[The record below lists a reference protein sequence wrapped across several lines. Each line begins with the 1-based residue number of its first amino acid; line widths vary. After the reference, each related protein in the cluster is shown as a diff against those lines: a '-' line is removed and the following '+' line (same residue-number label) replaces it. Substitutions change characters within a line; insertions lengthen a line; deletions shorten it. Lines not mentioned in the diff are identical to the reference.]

1 MSIYERPDY
10 EVLLSEDSFELRH
23 YKDFYIVEYD
33 NLTDPDIENGFG
45 SLFRYISKDNKA
57 HQKISMTVPVIEEI
71 AGDHMKMAFV
81 VPKAQWENIPEP
93 NNKFLSVQKF
103 ESGLFA
109 VRKYGGL
116 SSPKKEHKM
125 IEELENWADSK
136 NYRIV
141 SNFMLAFFNGPFTPP
156 MIRHNEIMVRIDR

>member
-1 MSIYERPDY
+1 MSLYERPDY
-10 EVLLSEDSFELRH
+10 EVLLSEDQFELRQ
-23 YKDFYIVEYD
+23 YNDFYIVEYD
-33 NLTDPDIENGFG
+33 NETDPEVENGFG
-45 SLFRYISKDNKA
+45 SLFKYISKDNKA

-81 VPKAQWENIPEP
+81 VPKAQWDNIPEP

-116 SSPKKEHKM
+116 SNEKKENKM
-125 IEELENWADSK
+125 IEELEIG
-136 NYRIV
+136 RIRRTTGLLPI
-141 SNFMLAFFNGPFTPP
+141 SCLLSSMHHLY
-156 MIRHNEIMVRIDR
+156 HQS